1 MSTLNVANIQSL
13 TTSTLPVVKNSA
25 GTEVGRYVRAFV
37 RFNGSGTPSINSSFN
52 VSSITDHGQG
62 DFSIVFQNAF
72 SDANY
77 AFTVGHD
84 GTVNTGHSPNMHA
97 YWTNRVA
104 PTTTAI
110 RMLCYHPMDSAKKS
124 DGSRLCVAIF

>member
-13 TTSTLPVVKNSA
+13 TTSTLPVIKNSA

-52 VSSITDHGQG
+52 VSSITDHGTG

-77 AFTVGHD
+77 TFTLGQD
-84 GTVNTGHSPNMHA
+84 GEVISSFSPNMHA

-110 RMLCYHPMDSAKKS
+110 RMLCYHPQNSAAKS
-124 DGSRLCVAIF
+124 NGLRLCVAIF

>member
-13 TTSTLPVVKNSA
+13 STSTLPVVKNSA

-37 RFNGSGTPSINSSFN
+37 RFNGAGTPSINSSFN

-77 AFTVGHD
+77 TFTVGHSGD
-84 GTVNTGHSPNMHA
+84 VNTGFNPHMHA

-104 PTTTAI
+104 PTTSAI
-110 RMLCYHPMDSAKKS
+110 RMKCYHPMNSAHKT

>member
-52 VSSITDHGQG
+52 VSSITEHGQG

-72 SDANY
+72 SDADY
-77 AFTVGHD
+77 AFTVGQD
-84 GTVNTGHSPNMHA
+84 GVVNTGHVPNMHT

-110 RMLCYHPMDSAKKS
+110 RMLCYHPQNSS
-124 DGSRLCVAIF
+124 VRSNGLRLCVAIF

>member
-37 RFNGSGTPSINSSFN
+37 RFDGRNTPSINSSFN
-52 VSSITDHGQG
+52 VSSITDHAQG
-62 DFSIVFQNAF
+62 DFSIVFDNAF
-72 SDANY
+72 SDADY
-77 AFTVGHD
+77 TFTVGHD
-84 GTVNTGHSPNMHA
+84 GTVNTGHSPHMHT
-97 YWTNRVA
+97 YWTARSA

-110 RMLCYHPMDSAKKS
+110 RMRCYHPMDSAKAS

>member
-52 VSSITDHGQG
+52 VSSITDHGTG

-77 AFTVGHD
+77 TFTLGQD
-84 GTVNTGHSPNMHA
+84 GEVISSFNPSIHA

-110 RMLCYHPMDSAKKS
+110 RMLCYHPQNSAVKS
-124 DGSRLCVAIF
+124 NGLRLCVAIF

>member
-77 AFTVGHD
+77 TFTLGHD
-84 GTVNTGHSPNMHA
+84 GSVISSFNPSIHA

-110 RMLCYHPMDSAKKS
+110 RMLCYHPQNSAVKS
-124 DGSRLCVAIF
+124 NGLRLCVAIF

>member
-52 VSSITDHGQG
+52 VSSITDHGTG

-77 AFTVGHD
+77 TFTLGHD
-84 GTVNTGHSPNMHA
+84 GSVISSFNPSIHA

-110 RMLCYHPMDSAKKS
+110 RMLCYHPQNSAVKS
-124 DGSRLCVAIF
+124 NGLRLCVAIF